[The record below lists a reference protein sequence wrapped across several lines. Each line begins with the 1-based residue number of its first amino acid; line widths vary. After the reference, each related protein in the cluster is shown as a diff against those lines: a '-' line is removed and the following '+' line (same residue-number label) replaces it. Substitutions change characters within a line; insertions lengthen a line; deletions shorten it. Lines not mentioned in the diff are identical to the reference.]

1 MAADTEKFILPSGQ
15 EIEKEKETPPDMVLV
30 KTRIEENIGTGI
42 TLCAFSASTTFILLN
57 IDWFLRNRWG

>member
-1 MAADTEKFILPSGQ
+1 MAADTEKFTLPSGQ

-42 TLCAFSASTTFILLN
+42 TLCAISAF
-57 IDWFLRNRWG
+57 